1 MIMRPMFK
9 KYNTFGKENEVDRI
23 NSKIK
28 RLELTRPKTNYLI
41 TNYKVLTQATIKR
54 WQINRGKKDIECTKV
69 RIIADQNSP
78 KVY

>member
-1 MIMRPMFK
+1 MILRLIVLWHLKQMLMIMRPMFK

-54 WQINRGKKDIECTKV
+54 
-69 RIIADQNSP
+69 
-78 KVY
+78 

>member
-1 MIMRPMFK
+1 MILRLIVLWHLKQMLMIMRPMFK

-41 TNYKVLTQATIKR
+41 TNYKLQSSNTSY
-54 WQINRGKKDIECTKV
+54 
-69 RIIADQNSP
+69 DQ
-78 KVY
+78 KITDKQRAKI

>member
-23 NSKIK
+23 TSKIK

-41 TNYKVLTQATIKR
+41 TNYKLQSSNTSYDQKMTDKQREKR
-54 WQINRGKKDIECTKV
+54 
-69 RIIADQNSP
+69 
-78 KVY
+78 Y